1 MSAET
6 SSNNGELV
14 YDIYEK
20 SHISF
25 LVVFLGIY
33 LFYIGV
39 SSIIKSTAP
48 GVTDAQ
54 LHTAFDIGVLVSL
67 VGYCI
72 YVFNDFT
79 SLQKNNVLQIFWNW
93 CLDFY
98 SDDVMI
104 LAAIVFMVAFYF
116 IVFCFK
122 ITLHNSPYVLYILES
137 KAWIF
142 LVTLLFFYIL
152 KKAFHLDVIRYLY
165 LTDDNVSI
173 FDTRFKYWG
182 EKVVRDPSEVAEISS
197 EDETTPDKPQVFNVS
212 NNLYTYDDAQYICKS
227 LNGRLA
233 TYDEVE
239 DAYKNGGEW
248 CNYGWTEGQLALF
261 PTQKSTWDLLQTSG
275 KMKNS
280 CGRPGINGGYVKNP
294 HQKYGVNCFGVKPL
308 EKETDIKPAS
318 YMIPSEDGTP
328 SQNDVDAQK
337 KLEFW
342 KKYGNDILQL
352 NSFNRTSWYE

>member
-1 MSAET
+1 MTAEMP
-6 SSNNGELV
+6 SDKGELV

-54 LHTAFDIGVLVSL
+54 LHTAFDICVFVLL
-67 VGYCI
+67 FAYCV

-98 SDDVMI
+98 ADDVMI
-104 LAAIVFMVAFYF
+104 LAAVVFMFVFYF

-122 ITLHNSPYVLYILES
+122 ITLHNSPYTLHLLES

-142 LVTLLFFYIL
+142 LVTLILVYII
-152 KKAFHLDVIRYLY
+152 KHAFHLDIIRYLY
-165 LTDDNVSI
+165 LTDDNISI

-182 EKVVRDPSEVAEISS
+182 EKVKHSTSDVVLESAPEPKQE
-197 EDETTPDKPQVFNVS
+197 VFNVS

-248 CNYGWTEGQLALF
+248 CSYGWTDGQLALF
-261 PTQKSTWDLLQTSG
+261 PTQKSTWDLLQTGG
-275 KMKNS
+275 KTKNS

-294 HQKYGVNCFGVKPL
+294 YQKYGVNCFGVKPL

-318 YMIPSEDGTP
+318 YMIPSADGTP
-328 SQNDVDAQK
+328 SPNDVEAQK

-352 NSFNRTSWYE
+352 NSFNRTRWSE